1 MGDRIRRSWLIV
13 PAHDHARLEEA
24 AHAGADVIVL
34 DLQDMVHDT
43 KKHVARARVR
53 ENIPRLCAQ
62 GAEVFVRVDIEL
74 LYVDLYASVWRGL
87 SGVVLPGVTSVAQ
100 VQEADSLLG
109 ALQAERGVVR
119 PPPVGEIL
127 EADDPVSPEQA
138 LELHL
143 CCDTGRGNWD
153 AVQLIQAST
162 RVKSISL
169 GRADL
174 VMDLREEPS
183 GDLHLMP
190 YLMQRLIII
199 ANATRVQPI
208 GAWWRATSRGL
219 VASYDDTL
227 AAAITGRQA
236 GFKGGL
242 CMRTHQVAALHK
254 GFTPTDEEIAQ
265 AESVLAAFAEA
276 RANGGGSVR
285 TDGAVIDASRTAI
298 AANLI
303 AWVTA
308 CTKRE
313 QGRATVV
320 AQTQATAQPR
330 A

>member
-1 MGDRIRRSWLIV
+1 M
-13 PAHDHARLEEA
+13 
-24 AHAGADVIVL
+24 
-34 DLQDMVHDT
+34 
-43 KKHVARARVR
+43 
-53 ENIPRLCAQ
+53 
-62 GAEVFVRVDIEL
+62 
-74 LYVDLYASVWRGL
+74 
-87 SGVVLPGVTSVAQ
+87 LPGVTSVAQ
-100 VQEADSLLG
+100 VQAADSLLG

-143 CCDTGRGNWD
+143 CLDTGRGNWD
-153 AVQLIQAST
+153 AMQLIQAST

-199 ANATRVQPI
+199 AHATGVQPI

-227 AAAITGRQA
+227 TAAITGRQA

-242 CMRTHQVAALHK
+242 CLRTHQVRALNK

-265 AESVLAAFAEA
+265 AESVLAACTAA
-276 RANGGGSVR
+276 QANGGARVPK
-285 TDGAVIDASRTAI
+285 DGTRIDVSRAAI

-303 AWVTA
+303 AWAEA
-308 CTKRE
+308 CKKRE

-320 AQTQATAQPR
+320 AQTQATAPAR

>member
-13 PAHDHARLEEA
+13 PAHDEPRLEEA
-24 AHAGADVIVL
+24 AQADADVIVL

-43 KKHVARARVR
+43 KKHVARARIR
-53 ENIPRLCAQ
+53 EAMPRLCAQ
-62 GAEVFVRVDIEL
+62 GAEVFVRADIEL
-74 LYVDLYASVWRGL
+74 LYADLHAAVWRGL
-87 SGVVLPGVTSVAQ
+87 SGVMLPGVTSVAQ

-109 ALQAERGVVR
+109 ALQAERGVVK

-143 CCDTGRGNWD
+143 CFDTGRGNWD

-199 ANATRVQPI
+199 AHATGVQPI

-242 CMRTHQVAALHK
+242 CMRTHQVSALNK

-265 AESVLAAFAEA
+265 AESVLAACTAA
-276 RANGGGSVR
+276 RANSAGVPK
-285 TDGAVIDASRTAI
+285 DGTRIDASRAAI

-303 AWVTA
+303 AWAEA
-308 CTKRE
+308 CQKRE
-313 QGRATVV
+313 QGRAMVV
-320 AQTQATAQPR
+320 AQTQPR
-330 A
+330 S